1 MSNEPRDDARA
12 NEEEV
17 RLGRKLKE
25 AREFLGL
32 SQEAVAVALGIPRPT
47 ISAAEGG
54 KRKVTG
60 VELQRF
66 AALYR
71 RDLDYFFRLE
81 PEPEDGIVAALF
93 RATKDLDDQDRQQ
106 VLRFAEFL
114 KHAGAAPRV
123 GDA

>member
-1 MSNEPRDDARA
+1 MSTEPKEDGRPIDD
-12 NEEEV
+12 EI

-32 SQEAVAVALGIPRPT
+32 SQEAVSTALGIPRPT
-47 ISAAEGG
+47 ISALESG

-60 VELQRF
+60 VELRRF
-66 AALYR
+66 ASLYR
-71 RDLDYFFRLE
+71 RDLAYFFRIE

-93 RATKDLDDQDRQQ
+93 RATKDLGDQDRQQ

-114 KHAGAAPRV
+114 KHAGVAPKA
-123 GDA
+123 GDE